1 MPFVILLILMIPVVE
16 LVVLI
21 QVGTQLGALNTI
33 GLTVL
38 TAVVG
43 LSLVRNQGL
52 QVLQNARNDLSSGQV
67 NTPVV
72 LEGALLAVAGIMLL
86 FPGFMTDTLGAL
98 FLVSPLRRAM
108 AARLLSSQNLHV
120 FRSGGF
126 QGGGFDAHSDGF
138 TQQDPF
144 QSPPRGDD
152 VIDGEY
158 EEVDEARKALDDDR
172 KKFD

>member
-43 LSLVRNQGL
+43 LSLVRSQGL
-52 QVLQNARNDLSSGQV
+52 QVLQNARSDLSSGQV

-108 AARLLSSQNLHV
+108 ASRLLNAQNLHI

-126 QGGGFDAHSDGF
+126 QQGGFDGHADGF

-144 QSPPRGDD
+144 QSSPRGED